1 MFVFCLILCLFL
13 CSTEF
18 SPRSQNKTSQT
29 NGSET
34 SFAVSPPT
42 RLEHV
47 GTPQRREREGRERET
62 EREGEREREGRERE
76 TEREG
81 ESDRKEEEKGS
92 GEGEGRDAPLPLSPQ
107 TSRLRNK
114 KKKKRKIRDGRSER
128 RRANSHY
135 QILMSWER
143 DYPLGLQAT
152 RAPILYAMETI
163 PEKLKAVRGTVR
175 TIVIIK
181 VRNQISVFT

>member
-1 MFVFCLILCLFL
+1 MFVCVCFLFIFVFVS

-29 NGSET
+29 NGSEA
-34 SFAVSPPT
+34 SFAASPPT

-47 GTPQRREREGRERET
+47 GTPQRREREGREREA
-62 EREGEREREGRERE
+62 
-76 TEREG
+76 EREG
-81 ESDRKEEEKGS
+81 ESDRKEEKGS
-92 GEGEGRDAPLPLSPQ
+92 GDGEGRDAPLPLSPQ
-107 TSRLRNK
+107 TSRLQSK

-163 PEKLKAVRGTVR
+163 PEKLKAVRGTYDSFNKSEKSNFSFHIHV
-175 TIVIIK
+175 V
-181 VRNQISVFT
+181 QI